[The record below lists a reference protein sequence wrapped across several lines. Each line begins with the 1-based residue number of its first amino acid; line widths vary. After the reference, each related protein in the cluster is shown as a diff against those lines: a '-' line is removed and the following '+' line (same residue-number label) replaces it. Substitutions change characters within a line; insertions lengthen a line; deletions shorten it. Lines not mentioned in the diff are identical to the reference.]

1 MADDR
6 VRWFF
11 VELLTPDYT
20 GHNMRDTQIDLE
32 LLKQRMR
39 DTWMAGDFGQIAQY
53 SAKGGE
59 EFVTRLAIS
68 RGMRVLDVACGT
80 GNLAVPAARTGAQVT
95 GVDIAPNLLEQA
107 RQRAAGQGL
116 LATFEEGDA
125 EQLAYPDGQF
135 DVVMSMFGAMFAPRP
150 ERVSSELARVCRQG
164 GTIAMANWTPEG
176 FVGKMFSLTSRYVP
190 APSGIPS
197 PVLWG
202 IEEVAKERFAA
213 YATKTEAVRRAIIFD
228 CPFPPKQ
235 VVQFFRDYFGPT
247 QMAFSRLD
255 AAGQSALAAEL
266 EKLWSEHNRGEQE
279 RTLVSAE
286 YLEVVATRV

>member
-6 VRWFF
+6 VRGFF

-20 GHNMRDTQIDLE
+20 GHNMRDTQIDLQ

-59 EFVTRLAIS
+59 EFVNLLAIS

-80 GNLAVPAARTGAQVT
+80 GNLAVPAARAGAQVT

-125 EQLAYPDGQF
+125 EQLAYTDGKF

-176 FVGKMFSLTSRYVP
+176 FVGKTFRLMASHVP
-190 APSGIPS
+190 PPEGIPA

-202 IEEVAKERFAA
+202 VEDNVKERLGRYVSKIETTRQAL
-213 YATKTEAVRRAIIFD
+213 IFD
-228 CPFPPKQ
+228 YP
-235 VVQFFRDYFGPT
+235 Y
-247 QMAFSRLD
+247 S
-255 AAGQSALAAEL
+255 
-266 EKLWSEHNRGEQE
+266 
-279 RTLVSAE
+279 
-286 YLEVVATRV
+286 